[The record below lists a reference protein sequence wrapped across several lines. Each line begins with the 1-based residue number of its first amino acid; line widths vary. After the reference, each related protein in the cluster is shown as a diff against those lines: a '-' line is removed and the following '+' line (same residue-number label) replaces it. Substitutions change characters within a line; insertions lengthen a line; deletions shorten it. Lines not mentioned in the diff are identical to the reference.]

1 MEVETLMHE
10 VVTLHPNI
18 LMVLV
23 IALTPPIAVTIALI
37 AAVITIIIGAILFV
51 FFHKQPDMRLL
62 LTVNT
67 LAAVITIT
75 PIAEYYIYQWLLTTT
90 RSGFG

>member
-1 MEVETLMHE
+1 MHE
-10 VVTLHPNI
+10 YATLHPNV

-23 IALTPPIAVTIALI
+23 VALTPPIAITIALI
-37 AAVITIIIGAILFV
+37 AAVITIFIGAILFV

-67 LAAVITIT
+67 IAAVITIT

-90 RSGFG
+90 TTAPG